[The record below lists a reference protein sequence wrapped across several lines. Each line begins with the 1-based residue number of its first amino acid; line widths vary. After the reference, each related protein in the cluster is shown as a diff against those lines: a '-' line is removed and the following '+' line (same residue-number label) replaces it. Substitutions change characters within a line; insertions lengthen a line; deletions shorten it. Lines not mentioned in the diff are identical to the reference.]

1 MKYKFFLI
9 LLTTFFL
16 LTKTNVAQYM
26 ITNSSFN
33 SGGSLAISNN
43 INESIL
49 CSVAESFIGS
59 SVNPDYQHRSG
70 FWYIYQEVTGTD
82 VSEDDLLPAFFK
94 LEQNYPNPFNPTTTI
109 QFAVP
114 ERSNVLIKIYDILGS
129 EVATLVNEE
138 MEAGWHKRN
147 FDASSLSSGIYLFR
161 MDAGSYVNTK
171 KMILIK

>member
-16 LTKTNVAQYM
+16 LTETNVAQYM

-59 SVNPDYQHRSG
+59 SVNPDYQQRSG

-82 VSEDDLLPAFFK
+82 ISDDDLLPAEFK
-94 LEQNYPNPFNPTTTI
+94 LEQNYPNPFNPSTTI

-114 ERSNVLIKIYDILGS
+114 ERSKVLIKIYDILGS
-129 EVATLVNEE
+129 EVITLVDEE
-138 MEAGWHKRN
+138 MEAGWHKKN

-171 KMILIK
+171 KMILIR